1 MKTTV
6 DIDGELLRK
15 ALAETGAR
23 SNSEVVE
30 LGLRLLL
37 ESRARRRLR
46 DLFGARPEIDE
57 IRRRR

>member
-6 DIDGELLRK
+6 DIDDELLRQ

-30 LGLRLLL
+30 LGLRSLL
-37 ESRARRRLR
+37 ERSARRRLR
-46 DLFGARPEIDE
+46 DLFGTRPDIDE